1 MLLFFLSQLFFR
13 SLCSPAQRPFTLFR
27 NKDVVSDTCVVGWQ
41 LALKRRPIVDQPN
54 GGQVASVGPLAPA
67 SAFNAERGGLSPLP
81 VSHYA
86 AVCAHFSARMLR
98 ICHITVCQCSWQFR
112 YQYWN
117 RIIHKFP
124 ERKYKFS
131 PEVLIQLSRK
141 I

>member
-67 SAFNAERGGLSPLP
+67 SAFNAERGGAFPPSSFTLCRSLCAFFSPNVAYL
-81 VSHYA
+81 SHYRLSVFL
-86 AVCAHFSARMLR
+86 AVPLS
-98 ICHITVCQCSWQFR
+98 
-112 YQYWN
+112 
-117 RIIHKFP
+117 
-124 ERKYKFS
+124 
-131 PEVLIQLSRK
+131 VLESHT
-141 I
+141 

>member
-67 SAFNAERGGLSPLP
+67 SAFNAERGGSFLP
-81 VSHYA
+81 FQFHTMPQSVRIFQPECCVFVTLPFVSVLGSSVISIGIAYIN
-86 AVCAHFSARMLR
+86 FQKENTNFRLR
-98 ICHITVCQCSWQFR
+98 F
-112 YQYWN
+112 
-117 RIIHKFP
+117 
-124 ERKYKFS
+124 
-131 PEVLIQLSRK
+131 
-141 I
+141 